1 MNRPLLD
8 LRSVRGVLFDMDGVI
23 YVGDTPLAGVQDALD
38 YLTETNRKWLLVTNN
53 ASRTPEQFVEKL
65 TKMNIRV
72 RPEQVL
78 GSAEA
83 TACWLAEQVKH
94 HGWPSGPIIVMGQ
107 AGLKT
112 ALTNAGFELTTDPD
126 QAVYAVAGINFE
138 LTYESLANVT
148 LAIRRGARFI
158 GTNADVT
165 YPSER
170 GPLPGAGS
178 ILALLTA
185 ATGQQPLV
193 IGKPNAGMYEQ
204 AMARLGL
211 TPAET
216 LMVGDRYDTDISGAI
231 ALGLQT
237 AGILTG
243 ISTRAEFE
251 QAAKPPHL
259 IVNDLPH
266 LIDML
271 RCEDERRDGILKDGH
286 S

>member
-1 MNRPLLD
+1 VNRPAAS
-8 LRSVRGVLFDMDGVI
+8 LRTVRGVLFDMDGVI
-23 YVGDTPLAGVQDALD
+23 YVGDTPLPGVQDALD
-38 YLTETNRKWLLVTNN
+38 YLAETGRSFLFVTNN
-53 ASRTPEQFVEKL
+53 ASKTPEQFVEKL
-65 TKMNIRV
+65 AKMNIRV
-72 RPEQVL
+72 RPDQVL

-83 TACWLAEQVKH
+83 TACWLAGQVEH
-94 HGWPSGPIIVMGQ
+94 HGWPRGPVIVMGQ
-107 AGLKT
+107 AGLTT
-112 ALTNAGFELTTDPD
+112 ALTQAGFTLTTNPD
-126 QAVYAVAGINFE
+126 EAVYAVAGINFE

-178 ILALLTA
+178 ILALLAT

-204 AMARLGL
+204 AMARLGI

-231 ALGLQT
+231 PLGLQT

-243 ISTRAEFE
+243 ITTRAEFE
-251 QAAKPPHL
+251 QAALPPQL

-266 LIDML
+266 LIEAF
-271 RCEDERRDGILKDGH
+271 RH
-286 S
+286 A

>member
-1 MNRPLLD
+1 MNRPAAS
-8 LRSVRGVLFDMDGVI
+8 LRTVRGVLFDMDGVI
-23 YVGDTPLAGVQDALD
+23 YVGDTPLPGVQDALD
-38 YLTETNRKWLLVTNN
+38 YLAETGRSFLFVTNN
-53 ASRTPEQFVEKL
+53 ASKTPEQFVEKL
-65 TKMNIRV
+65 AKMHIRV
-72 RPEQVL
+72 RPQQVL

-83 TACWLAEQVKH
+83 TACWLAGQVEH
-94 HGWPSGPIIVMGQ
+94 HGWPRGPVIVMGQ
-107 AGLKT
+107 AGLTT
-112 ALTNAGFELTTDPD
+112 ALTNAGFPLTTNPD
-126 QAVYAVAGINFE
+126 EAVYAVAGINFE

-178 ILALLTA
+178 ILALLAT

-204 AMARLGL
+204 AMARLGI

-231 ALGLQT
+231 PLGLQT

-243 ISTRAEFE
+243 ITTRAEFE
-251 QAAKPPHL
+251 QAALPPQL

-266 LIDML
+266 LIEAF
-271 RCEDERRDGILKDGH
+271 RH
-286 S
+286 A

>member
-1 MNRPLLD
+1 MHRPHPD

-38 YLTETNRKWLLVTNN
+38 YLTETGRQWLLVTNN

-65 TKMNIRV
+65 SNMNIRV

-83 TACWLAEQVKH
+83 TACWLAAQVEH
-94 HGWPSGPIIVMGQ
+94 HGWPDGPVIIMGQ
-107 AGLKT
+107 TGLKT

-126 QAVYAVAGINFE
+126 RAVYAVAGINFE
-138 LTYESLANVT
+138 LTYADLANVT

-158 GTNADVT
+158 GTNGDVT

-178 ILALLTA
+178 ILALLATA
-185 ATGQQPLV
+185 SGRQPIV
-193 IGKPNAGMYEQ
+193 IGKPHAGMYEQ
-204 AMARLGL
+204 ALARLGL

-216 LMVGDRYDTDISGAI
+216 LMVGDRYDTDIAGAI

-243 ISTRAEFE
+243 ISTRTEFE
-251 QAAKPPHL
+251 QAATPPGL
-259 IVNDLPH
+259 IVEDLPR
-266 LIDML
+266 LIEAL
-271 RCEDERRDGILKDGH
+271 RRADKPDTA
-286 S
+286 

>member
-1 MNRPLLD
+1 MNRSLSD

-38 YLTETNRKWLLVTNN
+38 YLTETGRKWLLVTNN

-65 TKMNIRV
+65 TKMNIHV

-138 LTYESLANVT
+138 LTYEDLANVT

-243 ISTRAEFE
+243 ISTRTEFE
-251 QAAKPPHL
+251 QAATPPSL
-259 IVNDLPH
+259 IVEDLPC
-266 LIDML
+266 LIEAFRL
-271 RCEDERRDGILKDGH
+271 ADGQSKG
-286 S
+286 

>member
-1 MNRPLLD
+1 MNRPASH

-23 YVGDTPLAGVQDALD
+23 YVGETPLAGVQDALD
-38 YLTETNRKWLLVTNN
+38 YLTETGRQWLLVTNN
-53 ASRTPEQFVEKL
+53 ASKTSEQFVEKL
-65 TKMNIRV
+65 AKMNIRV
-72 RPEQVL
+72 RPDQVL

-94 HGWPSGPIIVMGQ
+94 HGWQDGPVIVMGQ

-112 ALTNAGFELTTDPD
+112 ALTKAGFELTTDPD
-126 QAVYAVAGINFE
+126 KAVYAVAGINFE
-138 LTYESLANVT
+138 LTYEDLANVT

-158 GTNADVT
+158 GTNGDVT

-178 ILALLTA
+178 MLALLATA
-185 ATGQQPLV
+185 SGEQPLV
-193 IGKPNAGMYEQ
+193 IGKPNPGMYEQ

-211 TPAET
+211 SPAET

-251 QAAKPPHL
+251 NAITPPSV

-266 LIDML
+266 LIEMF
-271 RCEDERRDGILKDGH
+271 RQED
-286 S
+286 SQ